1 MARYEEQRGQ
11 HAAARHERVRSG
23 LSQLVRVVVGRNLPV
38 VKHLHADASGQS
50 RIKAEP
56 QRFLNTKSHTPW
68 PKFSPRASNFV
79 SGRISGRGA

>member
-23 LSQLVRVVVGRNLPV
+23 LSQWVRVVVGRNFLWSSTCMRMRAV
-38 VKHLHADASGQS
+38 NC